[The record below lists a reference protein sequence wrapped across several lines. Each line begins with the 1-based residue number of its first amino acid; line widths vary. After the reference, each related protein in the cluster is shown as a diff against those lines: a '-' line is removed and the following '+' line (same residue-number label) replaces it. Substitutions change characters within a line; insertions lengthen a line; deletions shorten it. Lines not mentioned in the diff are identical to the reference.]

1 MNRLRMRV
9 SLAFVV
15 AAAASLTVSGCK
27 KETGQAGAN
36 MPTPEVGV
44 VTLQPATIALQQELS
59 GRLSPFRSADVRARV
74 AGIVQ
79 RRLYEE
85 GSDVGQGQALFQ
97 IDPAQLQASLSAAQ
111 AGLAS
116 AQANAAN
123 AHSSAARARQLAPA
137 KFISATDLDNA
148 LAAERSAAAAVQQTQ
163 ALVQAARINL
173 GYTTVRS
180 PIAGRAGQQ
189 QITEGALVGEGG
201 ATLLTTIDQIDPLY
215 VEFSIGVDDLAKLRA
230 RAEGSGAR
238 EVKVKLAD
246 GSFYAQPGTL
256 DFAGDVVDPATGA
269 VALRARLPNPDHR
282 LLPGTF
288 VTVQASLG
296 EQRNAFRV
304 PQVAVQRDGEG
315 AYVLVIGQDGKVA
328 RKGITASLMQGSDW
342 IVTTGVTSGDQVIVS
357 GLQRVQPGKA
367 AKIAAS
373 PDAAQP
379 APAVPSNAPKG

>member
-1 MNRLRMRV
+1 MRG

-15 AAAASLTVSGCK
+15 FAAASLVVTGCSK
-27 KETGQAGAN
+27 DAAQAGAN

-44 VTLQPATIALQQELS
+44 VTLQPATIVLQQELP
-59 GRLSPFRSADVRARV
+59 GRLAAFRSADVRARV

-79 RRLYEE
+79 RRLYQE

-97 IDPAQLQASLSAAQ
+97 IDPAPLQASLGAAQ
-111 AGLAS
+111 ASLAS

-123 AHSSAARARQLAPA
+123 AHSAAARARQLAPA

-148 LAAERSAAAAVQQTQ
+148 LATERTTAAAVQQAQ
-163 ALVQAARINL
+163 AALQTARINF
-173 GYTTVRS
+173 GYATVRA

-215 VEFSIGVDDLAKLRA
+215 VELSIGVDDLAKLRA
-230 RAEGSGAR
+230 LADGGATH

-269 VALRARLPNPDHR
+269 VSLRARLPNPDHQ
-282 LLPGTF
+282 LLPGSF

-296 EQRNAFRV
+296 EQRDAYRV
-304 PQVAVQRDGEG
+304 PQVAVQRDGQG
-315 AYVLVIGQDGKVA
+315 AYVLVVGKDGKVA
-328 RKGITASLMQGSDW
+328 RKGVTTKLMQGSDW
-342 IVTTGVTSGDQVIVS
+342 VVTDGVAPGDQVIVS
-357 GLQRVQPGKA
+357 GLQRVQPGQA
-367 AKIAAS
+367 AKIAA
-373 PDAAQP
+373 PAADG
-379 APAVPSNAPKG
+379 APQAVPAAAPKG

>member
-1 MNRLRMRV
+1 MRA
-9 SLAFVV
+9 SLAFAVI
-15 AAAASLTVSGCK
+15 AAASLAVSGCK
-27 KETGQAGAN
+27 KNAEQAGPN

-123 AHSSAARARQLAPA
+123 ARSAAARARQLAPA

-148 LAAERSAAAAVQQTQ
+148 LAAERSAGAAVQQAQ
-163 ALVQAARINL
+163 ASVQAARINF
-173 GYTTVRS
+173 GYATVRA

-201 ATLLTTIDQIDPLY
+201 A
-215 VEFSIGVDDLAKLRA
+215 VGVVRPARCRRVRCCPCGACRNLRHCPS
-230 RAEGSGAR
+230 RS
-238 EVKVKLAD
+238 
-246 GSFYAQPGTL
+246 
-256 DFAGDVVDPATGA
+256 
-269 VALRARLPNPDHR
+269 
-282 LLPGTF
+282 
-288 VTVQASLG
+288 
-296 EQRNAFRV
+296 RNYR
-304 PQVAVQRDGEG
+304 
-315 AYVLVIGQDGKVA
+315 
-328 RKGITASLMQGSDW
+328 
-342 IVTTGVTSGDQVIVS
+342 
-357 GLQRVQPGKA
+357 
-367 AKIAAS
+367 AAS
-373 PDAAQP
+373 RLGRRG
-379 APAVPSNAPKG
+379 SKG

>member
-1 MNRLRMRV
+1 MRV
-9 SLAFVV
+9 SLAFVMV
-15 AAAASLTVSGCK
+15 AAVSLATTGCK
-27 KETGQAGAN
+27 KDATSDGPSAN

-44 VTLQPATIALQQELS
+44 VTLQPTTIALQQDLS

-111 AGLAS
+111 AGLAR
-116 AQANAAN
+116 AQADAAN
-123 AHSSAARARQLAPA
+123 AHSAAARARQLAPA

-148 LAAERSAAAAVQQTQ
+148 LASERSAAAGVQQAQ
-163 ALVQAARINL
+163 AAVQAARINL
-173 GYTTVRS
+173 GYATVRA

-201 ATLLTTIDQIDPLY
+201 ATLLTTVDQIDPLY
-215 VEFSIGVDDLAKLRA
+215 VEFSIGADDLAKLRGMA
-230 RAEGSGAR
+230 NDSGPR

-246 GSFYAQPGTL
+246 GSFYAQPGSL

-304 PQVAVQRDGEG
+304 PQVAVQRDGQG
-315 AYVLVIGQDGKVA
+315 AYVLVIGKDGKVV
-328 RKGITASLMQGSDW
+328 RKGITTSLMQGSDW
-342 IVTTGVTSGDQVIVS
+342 IISDGLSPGDQVVVS
-357 GLQRVQPGKA
+357 GLQRVQPGQP
-367 AKIAAS
+367 AKIAAPAADSASTS
-373 PDAAQP
+373 PHAAT
-379 APAVPSNAPKG
+379 AAAPKG

>member
-1 MNRLRMRV
+1 
-9 SLAFVV
+9 
-15 AAAASLTVSGCK
+15 
-27 KETGQAGAN
+27 
-36 MPTPEVGV
+36 MPPPEVGV
-44 VTLQPATIALQQELS
+44 LILQPATIALQQELS

-123 AHSSAARARQLAPA
+123 AHSSATRARQLAPA
-137 KFISATDLDNA
+137 RFISATDLDNA
-148 LAAERSAAAAVQQTQ
+148 LANERSAAAAVQQ
-163 ALVQAARINL
+163 ARAAVQAARINL
-173 GYTTVRS
+173 GYATVRA

-201 ATLLTTIDQIDPLY
+201 ATLLTTVDQIDPLY

-230 RAEGSGAR
+230 MAEGSGAR
-238 EVKVKLAD
+238 EVKIKLAD
-246 GSFYAQPGTL
+246 GSFYAQPGSL

-269 VALRARLPNPDHR
+269 VTMRARLPNPDYR

-288 VTVQASLG
+288 VSVQASLG

-304 PQVAVQRDGEG
+304 PQIAVQRDGQG

-342 IVTTGVTSGDQVIVS
+342 IVSDGVAPGDQVIVS
-357 GLQRVQPGKA
+357 GLQRVQPGQP
-367 AKIAAS
+367 AKV
-373 PDAAQP
+373 AAQP
-379 APAVPSNAPKG
+379 ADAKGAPEPAQG

>member
-1 MNRLRMRV
+1 MRV
-9 SLAFVV
+9 SLVFVVV
-15 AAAASLTVSGCK
+15 AAASLAVSGCK
-27 KETGQAGAN
+27 KEPTPGGPGAN

-44 VTLQPATIALQQELS
+44 LTLQPATITLQQELS

-123 AHSSAARARQLAPA
+123 AHSSAARARQLAPG
-137 KFISATDLDNA
+137 KFISAIDLDNA
-148 LAAERSAAAAVQQTQ
+148 LATERTAAASVQQAQ
-163 ALVQAARINL
+163 AAVQAARINL
-173 GYTTVRS
+173 GYATVRA

-201 ATLLTTIDQIDPLY
+201 ATLLTTVDQIDPLY
-215 VEFSIGVDDLAKLRA
+215 VEFSIGVEDLAKLRA
-230 RAEGSGAR
+230 RAEGSGTR

-304 PQVAVQRDGEG
+304 PQVAVQRDEKG
-315 AYVLVIGQDGKVA
+315 AYVLVVGQDGKVA
-328 RKGITASLMQGSDW
+328 HKGITASLMQGSDW
-342 IVTTGVTSGDQVIVS
+342 IVTDGVAAGDQVIVS
-357 GLQRVQPGKA
+357 GLQRVQPG
-367 AKIAAS
+367 
-373 PDAAQP
+373 QP
-379 APAVPSNAPKG
+379 AKVAAPPADGKAVTEPAQG

>member
-1 MNRLRMRV
+1 ML
-9 SLAFVV
+9 LALV
-15 AAAASLTVSGCK
+15 AAASLALSGCK
-27 KETGQAGAN
+27 KETGQVGAN

-85 GSDVGQGQALFQ
+85 GSDVARGQALFQ

-123 AHSSAARARQLAPA
+123 ARSAAARARQLAPA

-148 LAAERSAAAAVQQTQ
+148 LAAERSAGAAVQQAQ
-163 ALVQAARINL
+163 ASVQAARINF
-173 GYTTVRS
+173 GYATVRA

-215 VEFSIGVDDLAKLRA
+215 VEFSIGVDDLAKLRGL
-230 RAEGSGAR
+230 AEGDGAR
-238 EVKVKLAD
+238 QVKVKLAD

-282 LLPGTF
+282 LLPGSF

-296 EQRNAFRV
+296 EQRDAYRV
-304 PQVAVQRDGEG
+304 PQVAVQRDGQG
-315 AYVLVIGQDGKVA
+315 AYVLVVGQDGKVA
-328 RKGITASLMQGSDW
+328 RKGITANLMQGSDW
-342 IVTTGVTSGDQVIVS
+342 IVSSGLSPGDQVIVS
-357 GLQRVQPGKA
+357 GLQRVQPGQA
-367 AKIAAS
+367 AKITAS
-373 PDAAQP
+373 PEATQP
-379 APAVPSNAPKG
+379 APAAPSNAPKG

>member
-1 MNRLRMRV
+1 MRMRV
-9 SLAFVV
+9 SVAFVV
-15 AAAASLTVSGCK
+15 VAATSLAVSGCK
-27 KETGQAGAN
+27 NNAGQAGAN

-123 AHSSAARARQLAPA
+123 AHSAAVRARQLAPA
-137 KFISATDLDNA
+137 KFISAIDLDNA
-148 LAAERSAAAAVQQTQ
+148 LATERSAAAAVQQAQ
-163 ALVQAARINL
+163 AAVQAARINL
-173 GYTTVRS
+173 GYATVRA

-201 ATLLTTIDQIDPLY
+201 ATLLTTVDQIDPLY

-238 EVKVKLAD
+238 EVKVKLPD
-246 GSFYAQPGTL
+246 GSFYALPGTL

-269 VALRARLPNPDHR
+269 VALRARLPNPDHQ

-296 EQRNAFRV
+296 EQNNAFRV
-304 PQVAVQRDGEG
+304 PQVAVQRDGQG

-328 RKGITASLMQGSDW
+328 RKGITANLMQGSDW
-342 IVTTGVTSGDQVIVS
+342 VVNSGIASGDKVIVS
-357 GLQRVQPGKA
+357 GLQRVQPGQA

-373 PDAAQP
+373 PEAAQT
-379 APAVPSNAPKG
+379 APASPSNAPKG

>member
-1 MNRLRMRV
+1 MRV
-9 SLAFVV
+9 SLAFVIV
-15 AAAASLTVSGCK
+15 AAASLAVSGCK
-27 KETGQAGAN
+27 KEAANDGGGAN
-36 MPTPEVGV
+36 MPAPEVGV

-111 AGLAS
+111 AGLAR
-116 AQANAAN
+116 AQADAAN

-148 LAAERSAAAAVQQTQ
+148 LASERSAAAGVQQAQ
-163 ALVQAARINL
+163 AAVQAARINL
-173 GYTTVRS
+173 GYATVRA

-201 ATLLTTIDQIDPLY
+201 ATLLTTVDQIDPLY
-215 VEFSIGVDDLAKLRA
+215 VEFSIGADDLAKVRA

-246 GSFYAQPGTL
+246 GSFYTQPGTL

-269 VALRARLPNPDHR
+269 VTLRARLPNPDHR

-296 EQRNAFRV
+296 EQRDAFRV
-304 PQVAVQRDGEG
+304 PQVAVQRDGQG
-315 AYVLVIGQDGKVA
+315 AYVLVIGQDGKVS
-328 RKGITASLMQGSDW
+328 RKGVTANLMQGSDW
-342 IVTTGVTSGDQVIVS
+342 IVSDGVAPGDQVIVS
-357 GLQRVQPGKA
+357 GLQRVQPGQA
-367 AKIAAS
+367 AKVA
-373 PDAAQP
+373 
-379 APAVPSNAPKG
+379 APAADSAAPGPQADPAAAPKG

>member
-1 MNRLRMRV
+1 MRV
-9 SLAFVV
+9 SFAFVVV
-15 AAAASLTVSGCK
+15 AAASLAVSGCK
-27 KETGQAGAN
+27 KDAAQAGAGAN

-97 IDPAQLQASLSAAQ
+97 IDPAQLQAALSAAQ
-111 AGLAS
+111 AALGS

-123 AHSSAARARQLAPA
+123 ARSAAARARQLAPG

-148 LAAERSAAAAVQQTQ
+148 LASERSAAAAVQQAQ
-163 ALVQAARINL
+163 AAVQTARINL
-173 GYTTVRS
+173 GYATVRS
-180 PIAGRAGQQ
+180 PIAGRAGKQ

-201 ATLLTTIDQIDPLY
+201 ATLLTTVDQIDPLY
-215 VEFSIGVDDLAKLRA
+215 VEFSIGEEDLAKLRA
-230 RAEGSGAR
+230 LAEGGATR

-296 EQRNAFRV
+296 EQRNAVRV
-304 PQVAVQRDGEG
+304 RQVAVQRDAQG
-315 AYVLVIGQDGKVA
+315 AYVLAIGPDGKVA
-328 RKGITASLMQGSDW
+328 RKGITTKFMQDSDW
-342 IVTTGVTSGDQVIVS
+342 IVTDGVASGDQVIVS
-357 GLQRVQPGKA
+357 GLQRVQPGQA
-367 AKIAAS
+367 AKIAA
-373 PDAAQP
+373 PTPGAAP
-379 APAVPSNAPKG
+379 APNKAPQG